1 MPDFIKRKQSNPVDV
16 EAELENK
23 IRGILKKVLKLG
35 EENRFTLEM
44 PFEFMRVQLLTSLDY
59 FKSFHTIEDIV
70 KTMQNLGES
79 AEIDQVNFC
88 CTKIQADQ
96 ASF

>member
-44 PFEFMRVQLLTSLDY
+44 PFEFMRV
-59 FKSFHTIEDIV
+59 
-70 KTMQNLGES
+70 
-79 AEIDQVNFC
+79 
-88 CTKIQADQ
+88 
-96 ASF
+96 